1 LAESAFAVLAKIKPP
16 RVENK
21 NPRLLVAR
29 QPTTPK
35 LAMSNRLSVITDAEP
50 KRDKIRRELGESF
63 ELTFLGLDEVRGA
76 LREPCLLFDIDFSDN
91 RRLLDLKDFLRRKPK
106 DTRTIFVTD
115 RSSRAQTIQAQALG
129 ASEVMHHPLD
139 AKTLAGKVSGG
150 FDPSLG
156 DDPLK
161 DYVGVGP
168 ALEALHGIFSTACL
182 GAPLDTSTINSAG
195 ETVVGH
201 IEERGLRN
209 WIETVRRHHSQTYQ
223 HCLLVTGV
231 AVAFGQQLGFSHAD
245 RNRLAFA
252 GMVHD
257 IGKARVPLSILEK
270 PTPLTEQEDSVLR
283 QHPELGLE
291 MLRGTDNIEPDM
303 FDIVL
308 HHHEY
313 VDGSGYPHGLSGRE
327 ISDFVRVATIC
338 DVFGALLERRAYKP
352 PIRGDIAYQM
362 LVDMGPKLDQDLV
375 RAFKFAAALRLKAH

>member
-1 LAESAFAVLAKIKPP
+1 
-16 RVENK
+16 
-21 NPRLLVAR
+21 
-29 QPTTPK
+29 
-35 LAMSNRLSVITDAEP
+35 MSNRLSVFTDAEQ
-50 KRDKIRRELGESF
+50 KRDAIRRELGESF
-63 ELTFLGLDEVRGA
+63 DLTFLELGEVEGA
-76 LREPCLLFDIDFSDN
+76 LREPCLLFDVDLKDN
-91 RRLLDLKDFLRRKPK
+91 RRLLDLKQRLKRKPQQ
-106 DTRTIFVTD
+106 TRTIFVTD
-115 RSSRAQTIQAQALG
+115 RASRLQTIQAQALG
-129 ASEVMHHPLD
+129 ANDVVHHPLD

-168 ALEALHGIFSTACL
+168 ALDALHGIFSTACL
-182 GAPLDTSTINSAG
+182 GAPLDAAAISSAG
-195 ETVVGH
+195 EIIVGH

-231 AVAFGQQLGFSHAD
+231 AVAFGQHLGFSQAD

-257 IGKARVPLSILEK
+257 IGKARVPIAILEK
-270 PTPLTEQEDSVLR
+270 PTPLTEQEEAVLR

-291 MLRGTDNIEPDM
+291 TLKATADLEPDM
-303 FDIVL
+303 LDIVL

-313 VDGSGYPHGLSGRE
+313 LDGSGYPHGLSGSE

-338 DVFGALLERRAYKP
+338 DIFGALLERRAYKP

-362 LVDMGPKLDQDLV
+362 LVDMGRKLDQDLV

>member
-1 LAESAFAVLAKIKPP
+1 M
-16 RVENK
+16 
-21 NPRLLVAR
+21 
-29 QPTTPK
+29 T
-35 LAMSNRLSVITDAEP
+35 NRLSVITDAPP
-50 KRDKIRRELGESF
+50 KRDAIRRELGASF
-63 ELTFLGLDEVRGA
+63 DLTFLGLDDVRGV
-76 LREPCLLFDIDFSDN
+76 LREPCLLFDIDFSNN
-91 RRLLDLKDFLRRKPK
+91 RRLLDLKDCLKRKPK
-106 DTRTIFVTD
+106 ETRTIFVTD
-115 RSSRAQTIQAQALG
+115 RASRAQTIQAQALG
-129 ASEVMHHPLD
+129 ASDVVHHPLD

-150 FDPSLG
+150 FDPALG

-182 GAPLDTSTINSAG
+182 GAPLDTSAINSAG
-195 ETVVGH
+195 ETIVGH

-231 AVAFGQQLGFSHAD
+231 AVAFGQHLGFSQAD

-270 PTPLTEQEDSVLR
+270 PTPLTEQEETVLR
-283 QHPELGLE
+283 KHPEQGVE
-291 MLRGTDNIEPDM
+291 MLKGTAGIEPVM

-313 VDGSGYPHGLSGRE
+313 IDGSGYPHGLSGSE

-362 LVDMGPKLDQDLV
+362 LLDMGPKLDRDLV
-375 RAFKFAAALRLKAH
+375 GAFKFAASLSLKPH